1 MTWNDILIEIVNVA
15 FKAVTMIV
23 LPYLAA
29 KVGENIHNER
39 VAKLVKKGE
48 EFVVKS
54 VEMVNQTFVESLKA
68 EGNFDMEAQKKAFKL
83 CYENWMAMASDE
95 VKRAIIEQ
103 VADLDTWL
111 NTMIEARI
119 AEGKTI

>member
-15 FKAVTMIV
+15 FKAVTLIV

-54 VEMVNQTFVESLKA
+54 VEMINQTFVESLKA
-68 EGNFDMEAQKKAFKL
+68 EGNFDAEAQKKAFKL

-95 VKRAIIEQ
+95 VKSAIIEQ

>member
-15 FKAVTMIV
+15 FKAVTLIV

-68 EGNFDMEAQKKAFKL
+68 EGNFNAEAQKEAFKL

-95 VKRAIIEQ
+95 VKCAIIEQ